1 MPDCAQLRDI
11 KLDPREKHFRIAG
24 PGKLNLFLRYMPPA
38 APTAGGSGPI
48 VLYVHGATFP
58 SGLSIAHRFD
68 CCGAKPRSWRDA
80 LCDSGFHVWGLDFLG
95 FGESDRYPEMTKP
108 AEAMPPLCR
117 ADDAAEQIAAAAR
130 FILEQHEA
138 RHLSIIAHSW
148 GTIAACRFASRH
160 PASIGRLVLFGP
172 IGRRD
177 LAQEE
182 PSPRTPAWR
191 LITLEAQWNRF
202 VEDVPAREQP
212 VLSRAHFGPW
222 GEAYLDSDP
231 GSREREPASVKVPAG
246 PAADIAR
253 AWRGDFPYD
262 PADVT
267 APVAIIRGAW
277 DGVCNDADARWLF
290 ERFGS
295 AMKQDIKIGRA
306 THLMH
311 LEAMR
316 HALYRASIAFL
327 SDDNF

>member
-1 MPDCAQLRDI
+1 
-11 KLDPREKHFRIAG
+11 
-24 PGKLNLFLRYMPPA
+24 
-38 APTAGGSGPI
+38 
-48 VLYVHGATFP
+48 VHGATFP
-58 SGLSIAHRFD
+58 SALSIAHRFD

-95 FGESDRYPEMTKP
+95 FGQSDRYPGMADRYPEMTKP
-108 AEAMPPLCR
+108 AETMPPLCR
-117 ADDAAEQIAAAAR
+117 AEDAAEQIAAAAR
-130 FILEQHEA
+130 FILQQHEA

-148 GTIAACRFASRH
+148 GTIAACRFASLH

-172 IGRRD
+172 IARRD
-177 LAQEE
+177 LPQEE
-182 PSPRTPAWR
+182 PLPKSPAWR
-191 LITLEAQWNRF
+191 LITLEAQWTRF

-231 GSREREPASVKVPAG
+231 GSRERDPAGVKVPAG

-253 AWRGDFPYD
+253 AWHGDLPYD
-262 PADVT
+262 PAEVT

-277 DGVCNDADARWLF
+277 DGVCTDEDARWLF
-290 ERFGS
+290 DRFGS
-295 AMKQDIKIGRA
+295 AVKQDVKIGRG

-327 SDDNF
+327 LDDNS